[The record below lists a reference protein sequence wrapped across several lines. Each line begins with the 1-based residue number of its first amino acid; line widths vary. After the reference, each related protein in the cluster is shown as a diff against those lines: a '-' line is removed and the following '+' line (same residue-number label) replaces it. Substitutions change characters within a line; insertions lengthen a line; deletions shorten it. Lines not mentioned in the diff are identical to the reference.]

1 MPWTRADAVAWL
13 THHTPASQ
21 PHRELRV
28 GPRAWSSTLMAM
40 TLNAAALAALLLLR
54 ANDPPLLFRFRL
66 TPSKWIPL
74 HASFE

>member
-1 MPWTRADAVAWL
+1 
-13 THHTPASQ
+13 
-21 PHRELRV
+21 
-28 GPRAWSSTLMAM
+28 MAM